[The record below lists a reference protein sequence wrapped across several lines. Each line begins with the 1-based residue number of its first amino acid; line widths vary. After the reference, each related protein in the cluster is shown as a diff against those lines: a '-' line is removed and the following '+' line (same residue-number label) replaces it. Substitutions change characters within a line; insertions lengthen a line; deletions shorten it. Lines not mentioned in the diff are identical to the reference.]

1 MTEGGGL
8 TLSVPPGQ
16 KLLVIHVT
24 FSSTTCTWGWWV
36 GQGPGQQ
43 LTALSPAAAQSP
55 PALQSKKRVI
65 TVQRPKQDTPT
76 AGSTCNH
83 HSLTPGA
90 PATRHLALA
99 GSVRLGVMCLAVTP

>member
-36 GQGPGQQ
+36 GQGLSQQ
-43 LTALSPAAAQSP
+43 PNSSLS
-55 PALQSKKRVI
+55 
-65 TVQRPKQDTPT
+65 
-76 AGSTCNH
+76 
-83 HSLTPGA
+83 
-90 PATRHLALA
+90 
-99 GSVRLGVMCLAVTP
+99 